1 MANRSEA
8 ALRKLPRYFE
18 YGFGRAWNFNTS
30 IHNEVFFPK
39 KTISYQY
46 CGNVRFRRGGGRL
59 LTPPPLLHIM
69 PTDASCL
76 SDIYTPARY
85 SRPHNLEYKTG

>member
-39 KTISYQY
+39 KKLFHTISVAMLE
-46 CGNVRFRRGGGRL
+46 GFRRGGGRL
-59 LTPPPLLHIM
+59 LTPPPPTHDAYRRLLPLGYLH
-69 PTDASCL
+69 AC
-76 SDIYTPARY
+76 
-85 SRPHNLEYKTG
+85 